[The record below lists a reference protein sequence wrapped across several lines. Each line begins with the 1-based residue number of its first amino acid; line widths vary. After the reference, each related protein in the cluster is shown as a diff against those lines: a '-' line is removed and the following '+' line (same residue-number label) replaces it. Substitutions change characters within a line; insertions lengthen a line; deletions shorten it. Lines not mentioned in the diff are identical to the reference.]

1 MKRPAGIALALLV
14 AGCDGVQS
22 MTGGDGRQSQLFN
35 GLFELYLWV
44 TSVAYLLVIG
54 FLLAAIVRRRGER
67 QDQRPDPPGV
77 STERGLRGALAGWV
91 GFILVGLLV
100 LTVASYLAD
109 RSLARAAPDAGSK
122 PFHITVTANQWWWD
136 VEYSFV
142 DKSQRIRT
150 ANELHLPLGEPAILH
165 LQSNDVIHSFWVPN
179 LAGKQD
185 MIPGRA
191 ADLKIVPTHPGTY
204 RAQCAEFCGQQH
216 AHMALVVTVEPRAD
230 FDRWW
235 AQQIQPAKPPTT
247 ALARAGHDLFM
258 TRQCSGCH
266 AINGEPAFG
275 QVAPD
280 LTHFA
285 SRPTIGAGTLPN
297 APGHLYAWVADP
309 QGVKPGN
316 RMPYI
321 GFEPREL
328 DAIVAYLRT
337 LT

>member
-1 MKRPAGIALALLV
+1 VRRAFVTGLALLLS
-14 AGCDGVQS
+14 ACDGVQS

-35 GLFELYLWV
+35 GLFELFLWV
-44 TSVAYLLVIG
+44 TTVAYLLVIG
-54 FLLAAIVRRRGER
+54 FLVAAIVRRRGER
-67 QDQRPDPPGV
+67 HDRLPDPGGV
-77 STERGLRGALAGWV
+77 SNERRLRGALAGWV

-100 LTVASYLAD
+100 LTVASYLTD
-109 RSLARAAPDAGSK
+109 RSLARAAPDAGSA
-122 PFHITVTANQWWWD
+122 PLHIKVTANQWWWD
-136 VEYSFV
+136 VEYKFA
-142 DKSQRIRT
+142 DASQRIRT
-150 ANELHLPLGEPAILH
+150 ANELHLPLGVPAILH

-185 MIPGRA
+185 MIPGRG
-191 ADLKIVPTHPGTY
+191 ADLKIVPLRAGLY

-216 AHMALVVTVEPRAD
+216 AHMALDVTVEPRAD

-235 AQQIQPAKPPTT
+235 AQQLQPAKPPAT

-258 TRQCSGCH
+258 TRQCAACH
-266 AINGEPAFG
+266 AIAGTDAFG
-275 QVAPD
+275 QMAPD

-285 SRPTIGAGTLPN
+285 SRRSIAAGTLPN
-297 APGHLYAWVADP
+297 APGHLYAWIADP

-328 DAIVAYLRT
+328 DALVAYLRS